1 MRHGFVVVLLAAGF
15 VSASMAADESA
26 WKPVDGT
33 LKTRWAAQV
42 DPTAAHPEYPRPQ
55 LVRENWTNLNGL
67 WDYAIRPKGEDRPGE
82 FDGKILVPFPV
93 ESALSGV
100 KKPVS
105 PEQKL
110 WYRRTFE
117 LAKPA
122 EGTRL
127 LLHFG
132 AVDWETT
139 VYVNGAKV
147 GEHKGGFDPF
157 TFDVTDALDAN
168 SQEQEIVVSVWDPTD
183 SASQPRGKQV
193 LKPGGIFYTANTGIW
208 QTVWLEPVPSRRIE
222 SLKIV
227 PDIDAGEVRVAARLS
242 TDDPASPVRV
252 AVLDGDKV
260 IGEAVGRPNSAIAVK
275 IADQKLWSPSNPFLY
290 DLKVSIDG
298 DEVGSYFGMRKI
310 ALGKDEAGVNRLLL
324 NGEPLFQYGP
334 LDQGWWPDGLY
345 TAPTDEALKFDVEE
359 TKRLGFNMIRKHVK
373 VEPARWY
380 YHCDKLGILVWQDMP
395 SANNE
400 DDESRERFEVE
411 YERMIDFLHNHPS
424 IVMWVPFNE
433 AWGQYDTERVVAW
446 TKKHDPTRLV
456 NNASGWT
463 DKFVGDVNDMHNYPG
478 PGTPPLEPERAAVLG
493 EFGGLGLPLKGHL
506 EFDKDNWG
514 YRTYQDKASLTKA
527 YLELIARLRVLAA
540 TGLCAGVYTQTTD
553 VEVEVNGLLTYDR
566 EVLKL
571 PAEEIASAHAAL
583 YKPAK
588 ARFLTETA
596 QTASPT
602 WRYATEAPA
611 EGWEQAD
618 FDDSAWPTGVAG
630 FGVAKT
636 PGSIVGTEWNGK
648 EIYLRREFHLD
659 AAPTG
664 ELWLSIHHD
673 DEAEVYINGELV
685 AQFDKWTT
693 NYKLSPLDER
703 AAKALKPGRNVIAVH
718 CRQDAGNQFID
729 AGIIEYQ
736 P

>member
-1 MRHGFVVVLLAAGF
+1 MAAGL
-15 VSASMAADESA
+15 VSPSMAADESA
-26 WKPVDGT
+26 WKPAEGT
-33 LKTRWAAQV
+33 LKTRWAAKV
-42 DPTAAHPEYPRPQ
+42 DPGAVHPEYPRPQ
-55 LVRENWTNLNGL
+55 LVREKWTNLNGL
-67 WDYAIRPKGEDRPGE
+67 WEYAIRPKGEDKPAE

-105 PEQKL
+105 PGQRL

-117 LAKPA
+117 AAKPA
-122 EGTRL
+122 DGSRL

-132 AVDWETT
+132 AVDWDAT
-139 VYVNGAKV
+139 VFVNGKKV

-157 TFDVTDALDAN
+157 TFDVTDALKADGNA
-168 SQEQEIVVSVWDPTD
+168 QEIVVSVWDPTD
-183 SASQPRGKQV
+183 DGSQPRGKQV
-193 LKPGGIFYTANTGIW
+193 LKPHGIYYTANTGIW
-208 QTVWLEPVPSRRIE
+208 QTVWLEPVPARRVE
-222 SLKIV
+222 SLKII
-227 PDIDAGEVRVAARLS
+227 PDIDAGEVRVTAGLS
-242 TDDPASPVRV
+242 TDDLDAPVRV
-252 AVLDGDKV
+252 SVLDGDKT

-275 IADQKLWSPSNPFLY
+275 IDDPKLWSPDEPFLY

-310 ALGKDEAGVNRLLL
+310 EMGKDGAGVNRLLL
-324 NGEPLFQYGP
+324 NGKPLFQYGP

-345 TAPTDEALKFDVEE
+345 AAPTDEALKFDVEE

-395 SANNE
+395 SANNKDE
-400 DDESRERFEVE
+400 DSREQFERE
-411 YERMIDFLHNHPS
+411 YERVIDSLHNHPS

-433 AWGQYDTERVVAW
+433 GWGQYDTERVVAW

-506 EFDKDNWG
+506 AFEKDNWG
-514 YRTYQDKASLTKA
+514 YRTYANKAELTKA
-527 YLELIARLRVLAA
+527 YLDLIARLRVLAA

-553 VEVEVNGLLTYDR
+553 VEIEVNGLLTYDR
-566 EVLKL
+566 EVLKV
-571 PAEEIASAHAAL
+571 PAEEVAAAHAEL

-588 ARFLTETA
+588 AQILSATA
-596 QTASPT
+596 QTAPQS
-602 WRYATEAPA
+602 WRYATKAPT
-611 EGWEQAD
+611 EGWEKPD
-618 FDDSAWPTGVAG
+618 FDDSAWPIGLGG
-630 FGVAKT
+630 FGTRKT
-636 PGSIVGTEWNGK
+636 PGSIVNTEWNGS

-659 AAPTG
+659 SAPTG

-673 DEAEVYINGELV
+673 DEAEVYINGQLV
-685 AQFDKWTT
+685 AKFDKWTK
-693 NYKLSPLDER
+693 NYMLSPLDER

-718 CRQDAGNQFID
+718 CHQDAGNQFID
-729 AGIIEYQ
+729 VGIIEYK